1 MKILGYKRIN
11 GTYGIRNHLAIIPS
25 SICASDTAVKIS
37 NLVSNSIALPH
48 QHGCCQVGEDYKQT
62 FKTLVGLGS
71 NPNVGAVLVVGLG
84 CEGIKPEILAEEI
97 RKENKR
103 VEMIKIQ
110 ECGGT
115 LGAVKE
121 GARLASEM
129 ARELSKQQKV
139 EFDISNLILALEC
152 GGSDSTSGMAS
163 NPAVGAASDLLINHG
178 GTSILSETTEL
189 IGAEHILAKRC
200 INENVAKKLID
211 IVNRTERRALNMG
224 EDLRGSQ
231 PTPGNIEGGL
241 STIEEK
247 SLGCIYKAGN
257 APVQEI
263 LEYGEQVPTKVK
275 GLYVMDTPGEDIDS
289 ITGMI
294 AGGAQIVV
302 FTTGRGTPTGSPI
315 APVIKVTGNPLTYKK
330 MIDNIDV
337 NAGKIIDEGVT
348 VNQVGEEIFNE
359 IVEVANG
366 KSTKAESM
374 GHNEFG
380 IFRIGY
386 TF

>member
-1 MKILGYKRIN
+1 MKIMGYKRNN

-25 SICASDTAVKIS
+25 SICASETAVKIS
-37 NLVSNSIALPH
+37 NLVPNSIALPH

-62 FKTLVGLGS
+62 VRTLIGLGS

-103 VEMIKIQ
+103 VEMIIIQ
-110 ECGGT
+110 EHGGT
-115 LGAVKE
+115 LGAVRE

-129 ARELSKQQKV
+129 ARELSQEQKV
-139 EFDISNLILALEC
+139 KFDISNLILALEC

-163 NPAVGAASDLLINHG
+163 NPAVGAASDLLIKHG

-189 IGAEHILAKRC
+189 IGAEHILARRC
-200 INENVAKKLID
+200 INENVARRLLE
-211 IVNRTERRALNMG
+211 IVNRTEQRALDMG
-224 EDLRGSQ
+224 EDLRGAQ

-247 SLGCIYKAGN
+247 SLGCIYKAGH
-257 APVQEI
+257 APVQQI
-263 LEYGEQVPTKVK
+263 LDYGEKVPTKEK

-330 MIDNIDV
+330 MIDNIDI

-348 VNQVGEEIFNE
+348 VSQLGEEIFNE

-366 KSTKAESM
+366 KHTKAESM